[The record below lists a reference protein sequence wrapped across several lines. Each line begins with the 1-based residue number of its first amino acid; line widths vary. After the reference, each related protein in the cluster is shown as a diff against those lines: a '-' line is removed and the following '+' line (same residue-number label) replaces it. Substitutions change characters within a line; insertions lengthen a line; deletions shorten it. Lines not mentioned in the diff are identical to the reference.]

1 MTFDQF
7 LIVIMSSGFITRP
20 DWATAKSIL
29 GDAKFLSKL
38 MEYNK
43 VGDKSF

>member
-1 MTFDQF
+1 MTVFVQ
-7 LIVIMSSGFITRP
+7 LVICVVCLFTRP
-20 DWATAKSIL
+20 DWATAKSVL

-43 VGDKSF
+43 VLNASD